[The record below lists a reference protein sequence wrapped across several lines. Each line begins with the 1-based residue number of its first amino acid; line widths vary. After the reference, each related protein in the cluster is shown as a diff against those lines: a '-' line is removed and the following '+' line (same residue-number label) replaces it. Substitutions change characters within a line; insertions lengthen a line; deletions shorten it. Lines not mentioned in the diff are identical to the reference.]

1 MSESASSEKFSFV
14 KAAKIMSMGYKPIL
28 AIHMGSATGLFRIL
42 IRIYNITLIL
52 IYGLWVRILLIGK
65 FGCKIYKL
73 ES

>member
-1 MSESASSEKFSFV
+1 
-14 KAAKIMSMGYKPIL
+14 MSMGYKPIL